1 MKQEIYKNMYQQICM
16 TEEQKNSIWRRIQA
30 EKTSLANTVRFR
42 AKLPTR
48 AAVCAGVLLVSGMT
62 VLAAGE
68 FSVMDRLAEAMGFFT
83 ENTQELTE
91 EQKNVFARY
100 GMALGNEIAMAHGTL
115 KLDAALY
122 DGTYLFIPFRY
133 VFHEDAEGYAEL
145 KAGTDIRK
153 TSLWHDGTVAGFHE
167 DLVYMDNE
175 RLGYRMRQDAKAV
188 TESLTKFRHEIT
200 ENGVLSGSVL
210 LSTNGDRLFTEG
222 DVIEVV
228 RQVRDTEKEEQ
239 TGEEIKEEIKVL
251 TEFTLEKPVAQSAVA
266 LDAADRSA
274 LGELGLDIENMTIS
288 PLSLQYDGSGTHKD
302 ITHTYMEVVLKDG
315 SVVDDM
321 GAGYETAHS
330 AAEQETTAFHARR
343 FFTAPILP
351 EEIEGVR
358 VWNDSAEEL
367 WIDVK
372 WN

>member
-1 MKQEIYKNMYQQICM
+1 
-16 TEEQKNSIWRRIQA
+16 
-30 EKTSLANTVRFR
+30 
-42 AKLPTR
+42 
-48 AAVCAGVLLVSGMT
+48 
-62 VLAAGE
+62 
-68 FSVMDRLAEAMGFFT
+68 
-83 ENTQELTE
+83 
-91 EQKNVFARY
+91 
-100 GMALGNEIAMAHGTL
+100 MALGNEISMAHGTL
-115 KLDAALY
+115 KFDAALY
-122 DGTYLFIPFRY
+122 DGAYLFIPFRY
-133 VFHEDAEGYAEL
+133 AFHEDAEGFAEL

-153 TSLWHDGTVAGFHE
+153 TSLWNDGTVAGFHE

-175 RLGYRMRQDAKAV
+175 RMGYRIRQDAKAV
-188 TESLTKFRHEIT
+188 TGSLTKFRHEIT
-200 ENGVLSGSVL
+200 EDGVLSGSVL
-210 LSTNGDRLFTEG
+210 LTTNGDRLFTEG

-228 RQVRDTEKEEQ
+228 RHVRDVEKEEQ
-239 TGEEIKEEIKVL
+239 KEEEIKVL
-251 TEFTLEKPVAQSAVA
+251 TAFTLEKPVAQSAVA

-330 AAEQETTAFHARR
+330 AAEQETTVFHAHR

-351 EEIEGVR
+351 EEIAGVR
-358 VWNDSAEEL
+358 VWNDNAEEL

-372 WN
+372 